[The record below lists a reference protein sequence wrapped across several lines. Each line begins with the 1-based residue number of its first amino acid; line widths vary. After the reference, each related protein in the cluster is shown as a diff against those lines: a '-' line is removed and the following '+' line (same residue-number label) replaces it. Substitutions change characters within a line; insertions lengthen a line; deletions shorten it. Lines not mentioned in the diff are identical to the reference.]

1 MMGILESSASI
12 DEENFSVDHSED
24 SKADSNTSEIK
35 ILLEKM
41 KI

>member
-1 MMGILESSASI
+1 MMGILESTATI
-12 DEENFSVDHSED
+12 DEENFNI
-24 SKADSNTSEIK
+24 DSNADNKIDSNSSEIK

>member
-1 MMGILESSASI
+1 MMGILESTLTI
-12 DEENFSVDHSED
+12 DEENFNVDQNED
-24 SKADSNTSEIK
+24 NKMDANSSEIK

>member
-1 MMGILESSASI
+1 MGILESTLTI
-12 DEENFSVDHSED
+12 DEENFNVDQNED
-24 SKADSNTSEIK
+24 NKMDANSSEIK